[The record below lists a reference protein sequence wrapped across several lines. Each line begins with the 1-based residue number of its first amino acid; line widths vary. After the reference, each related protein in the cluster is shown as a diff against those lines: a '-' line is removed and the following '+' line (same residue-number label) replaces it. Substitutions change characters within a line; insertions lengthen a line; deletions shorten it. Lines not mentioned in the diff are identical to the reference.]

1 MGLFTQKK
9 VPLLGLDISS
19 TAVKL
24 LELSQ
29 QSGRGGVRYRVE
41 SYAVEPLPSTA
52 VVEKNIAD
60 VEAVGKAVRNVVR
73 KAGTRNKRAAVAV
86 SGSAVIT
93 KVISMPAALSEREME
108 SQIQLEADQYIPYP
122 LDEISLDFEVL
133 GPSPRNAD
141 MVDILLAASKNENVE
156 SRQDALESLGLKAK
170 VVDVE
175 SFAMAN
181 AFELIRERDGIRSTE
196 TVGIFYIGFDLSTLL
211 ILRNG
216 RVVYTRD
223 HPFGGNQLTEE
234 IMRRYDMPPE
244 QANFF
249 LRGEPGP
256 ENFEDEVL
264 EPFMLNVVHQI
275 SRALQFYS
283 STAEFS
289 NIRTIYLSGSMA
301 SIKGLAEVVE
311 QELGMKAAIADPVSG
326 LEVASNVAATALKR
340 NASNL
345 MVAMGLAMRGFD

>member
-1 MGLFTQKK
+1 MK
-9 VPLLGLDISS
+9 LLGTKSPPVMGLDIGSS
-19 TAVKL
+19 SIRL
-24 LELSQ
+24 LQLSRHG
-29 QSGRGGVRYRVE
+29 SSYRIDHF
-41 SYAVEPLPSTA
+41 AIEPLPSG
-52 VVEKNIAD
+52 VIVEKSVQDI
-60 VEAVGKAVRNVVR
+60 EAISDAIQSAVRNSGSSS
-73 KAGTRNKRAAVAV
+73 KYCAVAV
-86 SGSAVIT
+86 SGSAVFT
-93 KVISMPAALSEREME
+93 KTISLPSNLADADIE
-108 SQIQLEADQYIPYP
+108 SQVQIEANQYIPYP

-156 SRQDALESLGLKAK
+156 SRQDALESLGLKAR

-175 SFAMAN
+175 SFAISN

-196 TVGIFYIGFDLSTLL
+196 TVGIFDVGFDLSSLL

-234 IMRRYDMPPE
+234 IMRRYDMAPE

-283 STAEFS
+283 SSAEFS
-289 NIRTIYLSGSMA
+289 NIRTIYLSGTMA
-301 SIKGLAEVVE
+301 GIKGLADVVE
-311 QELGMKAAIADPVSG
+311 QELVIKTSVADPVAG
-326 LEVASNVAATALKR
+326 LDLAPSVAVQALNR
-340 NASNL
+340 NAPNL
-345 MVAMGLAMRGFD
+345 MVAMGLALRGFD

>member
-1 MGLFTQKK
+1 LKIFGTKSPP
-9 VPLLGLDISS
+9 VIGLDIGSS
-19 TAVKL
+19 SIRL
-24 LELSQ
+24 LQLSKHG
-29 QSGRGGVRYRVE
+29 S
-41 SYAVEPLPSTA
+41 SYQIDHFAIEPLPSG
-52 VVEKNIAD
+52 VIVEKSVQD
-60 VEAVGKAVRNVVR
+60 VEAISDAIQSAIRNSGSNS
-73 KAGTRNKRAAVAV
+73 KYCAVAV
-86 SGSAVIT
+86 SGSAVFT
-93 KVISMPAALSEREME
+93 KTISLPSNLADADIE
-108 SQIQLEADQYIPYP
+108 SQVQIEANQYIPYP

-170 VVDVE
+170 IVDVE
-175 SFAMAN
+175 SFAIAN
-181 AFELIRERDGIRSTE
+181 AFELIRERDGVRSTE
-196 TVGIFYIGFDLSTLL
+196 TVGIFDVGFDLSTLL

-234 IMRRYDMPPE
+234 IMRRYEMTPE
-244 QANFF
+244 QASFF
-249 LRGEPGP
+249 MRGEPGP

-283 STAEFS
+283 SSAEFS
-289 NIRTIYLSGSMA
+289 NIRTIYLSGTMA
-301 SIKGLAEVVE
+301 SLKGLADVVE
-311 QELGMKAAIADPVSG
+311 QELGIKTSIADPVAG
-326 LEVASNVAATALKR
+326 LDLSPSVAVAALNR
-340 NASNL
+340 NAPNL